1 MVEDVAVPMA
11 ITEELRSSPDRSKL
25 RDAAN
30 EFELRAVIQRLDDE
44 WDEVVPGRMVEET
57 IEVDAEEGTPADLAD
72 GPIAVAIGG
81 GRWAGS
87 DGAKVVSGDA
97 ADLAA
102 LAGEL
107 RDHPLIGHDVK
118 GLGGHGR
125 RSLLAAARPEG
136 LDLAHDTM
144 VAAYLIDPAR
154 RTYDLHEL
162 AADAGLAAAP
172 AGAEEGQLSLA
183 AEEGEAAGDPAVDAR
198 LAGELAERQ
207 RERLTEFGVERLLN
221 EVEMPLIEV
230 LAEMERLGLRLDTER
245 LAEIG
250 TGMEEQI
257 AELEREIY
265 DLAGHEFTIGSPSSW
280 RRCSSTSSR

>member
-1 MVEDVAVPMA
+1 
-11 ITEELRSSPDRSKL
+11 
-25 RDAAN
+25 
-30 EFELRAVIQRLDDE
+30 
-44 WDEVVPGRMVEET
+44 
-57 IEVDAEEGTPADLAD
+57 
-72 GPIAVAIGG
+72 
-81 GRWAGS
+81 
-87 DGAKVVSGDA
+87 
-97 ADLAA
+97 
-102 LAGEL
+102 
-107 RDHPLIGHDVK
+107 
-118 GLGGHGR
+118 
-125 RSLLAAARPEG
+125 
-136 LDLAHDTM
+136 M

-207 RERLTEFGVERLLN
+207 RERLAEFGVERLLN

-250 TGMEEQI
+250 AGMEEQI
-257 AELEREIY
+257 DRARAR
-265 DLAGHEFTIGSPSSW
+265 DLRARRARVHDRLAAAAR
-280 RRCSSTSSR
+280 RRCSSTSSG